1 VVQKAKSKKQKS
13 KKDWTKNKVE
23 TERKTIKLRM
33 RREQKPEMIGFQGTK
48 K

>member
-1 VVQKAKSKKQKS
+1 MVQKAKSKKA
-13 KKDWTKNKVE
+13 KKIGQKNKVE